1 MAFKEQFKQITTAG
15 VDTDAKYYSAIRMD
29 VFSILLSLGM
39 AAWRA
44 FGGGADGKRTVGNIA
59 SLVSQQGGGSGVQMV
74 ASKGVLLLITCL
86 LLNVD
91 QNSLNRCQCIHF
103 FILLWEMFHFFYKGP
118 SVLAKCFM
126 AC

>member
-103 FILLWEMFHFFYKGP
+103 FILLWEMFHFFLQGP
-118 SVLAKCFM
+118 ISFS
-126 AC
+126 